1 MEPVD
6 SGRVSQPPGAH
17 ERWEKGREWSGGQT
31 EMSCIQAGHLT
42 MQNLLLAYKGTCV
55 FFFFYATWVTRG
67 YFGRCAFFL
76 TYWKHNTSCMR
87 WDSAE
92 LYLIWSS
99 WQVCELCLSFQF
111 YGWKQDSDRLNV
123 SISGRRRTLTHASP
137 PAEILN
143 GFSMLP
149 SWKVTTEIDRQNRC
163 YRDLVRPPAITQD
176 QENLAEMTGN
186 QSLSRNHVYCWS
198 NNTCLALNRV
208 ISE

>member
-1 MEPVD
+1 MF
-6 SGRVSQPPGAH
+6 
-17 ERWEKGREWSGGQT
+17 
-31 EMSCIQAGHLT
+31 C
-42 MQNLLLAYKGTCV
+42 
-55 FFFFYATWVTRG
+55 FFFYATWVTRG

-76 TYWKHNTSCMR
+76 TYWETQHVLYEVRLCWTLSHLVFMTSLWAMSVLPIL
-87 WDSAE
+87 WM
-92 LYLIWSS
+92 
-99 WQVCELCLSFQF
+99 
-111 YGWKQDSDRLNV
+111 KTDSDRLNV

-163 YRDLVRPPAITQD
+163 YRDLVRRPAITQD

-198 NNTCLALNRV
+198 NNTCLPLNRV